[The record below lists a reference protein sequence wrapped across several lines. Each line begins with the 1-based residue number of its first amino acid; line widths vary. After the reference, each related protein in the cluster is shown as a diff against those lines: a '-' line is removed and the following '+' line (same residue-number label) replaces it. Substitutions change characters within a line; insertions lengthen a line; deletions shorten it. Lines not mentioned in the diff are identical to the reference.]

1 LCEFLQLTVWE
12 NTKIANGS
20 RYSIITF
27 NIGNNMSFKNVASW
41 AITAIML
48 NLGMLGG
55 VNAARIDVTC
65 EVIGANGAGGSGS
78 GGSGSC
84 GSGKSGSGGSGSDD
98 SGGSGKSG
106 SGKSGSDGSGK
117 SGSGGSGSDDSG
129 GSCSDD
135 PSPGGPVQETL
146 RAKVTVRAHGL
157 PKGKYFARIHS
168 GGNAPI
174 TSRPRSSIG
183 RKVEFEFDSNR
194 DDVTAKAKTAIPPA
208 FLSGAIVRA
217 SVRNAKTKALVK
229 GYMSAECT
237 VR

>member
-1 LCEFLQLTVWE
+1 LLHNSL
-12 NTKIANGS
+12 
-20 RYSIITF
+20 YSIITF
-27 NIGNNMSFKNVASW
+27 NIGNNMSFKSVVSW
-41 AITAIML
+41 AVTAIVL
-48 NLGMLGG
+48 NLGMLGD

-65 EVIGANGAGGSGS
+65 EVIGANSAGGA

-84 GSGKSGSGGSGSDD
+84 GSGGSG

-106 SGKSGSDGSGK
+106 SGKSGSGGSGK
-117 SGSGGSGSDDSG
+117 SGSGGSG

-135 PSPGGPVQETL
+135 PNPSSPVQETL
-146 RAKVTVRAHGL
+146 RAKVTVRGYGL

-168 GGNAPI
+168 GGSAPI
-174 TSRPRSSIG
+174 TSRPRSLTG

-194 DDVTAKAKTAIPPA
+194 DDVTAKAKTAIPPT
-208 FLSGAIVRA
+208 FVSGAIVRA
-217 SVRNAKTKALVK
+217 SIRNAKTKALVK

>member
-1 LCEFLQLTVWE
+1 
-12 NTKIANGS
+12 
-20 RYSIITF
+20 
-27 NIGNNMSFKNVASW
+27 MSFKSLISW
-41 AITAIML
+41 AITVIVL
-48 NLGMLGG
+48 NLGMLGD

-78 GGSGSC
+78 AESGSC

-106 SGKSGSDGSGK
+106 SGKSSSGGSGK

-129 GSCSDD
+129 GNCSDD
-135 PSPGGPVQETL
+135 PSPSSPAQETL
-146 RAKVTVRAHGL
+146 RAKVTVRGYGL

-168 GGNAPI
+168 GGSAPI
-174 TSRPRSSIG
+174 TSRPKPLNG

-194 DDVTAKAKTAIPPA
+194 DDVTAKAKTAIPSA

>member
-1 LCEFLQLTVWE
+1 LLHNSL
-12 NTKIANGS
+12 
-20 RYSIITF
+20 YSIITF
-27 NIGNNMSFKNVASW
+27 NIGNNMSFKSVVSW
-41 AITAIML
+41 AVAAIVL

-65 EVIGANGAGGSGS
+65 EVIGANSAGGA

-84 GSGKSGSGGSGSDD
+84 GSGNSGSGKSGSGKSG

-106 SGKSGSDGSGK
+106 SGKSGSGG
-117 SGSGGSGSDDSG
+117 SGSGGSG

-135 PSPGGPVQETL
+135 PSPVGPVQETL
-146 RAKVTVRAHGL
+146 RAKVTVRGYGL

-168 GGNAPI
+168 GGSAPI
-174 TSRPRSSIG
+174 TSRPRSLTG

-194 DDVTAKAKTAIPPA
+194 DDVTAKAKTAIPPT
-208 FLSGAIVRA
+208 FVSGAIVRA
-217 SVRNAKTKALVK
+217 SIRNAKTKALVK